1 MQAQTVP
8 TKLPFWRQL
17 RSQLML
23 YFIVLAVGAI
33 IIITGFTL
41 VQVRNQ
47 STQQAFQR
55 LESVIELKRN
65 QISQW
70 LESANLLL
78 NLIDADI
85 HQRADLLYLLQS
97 GSMLPAAR
105 DVLNSILQGG
115 ITAQRRLGG
124 DEQAILE
131 EVWVYDI
138 EGRVMGA
145 SDEALVNRVVTLQPY
160 FERGFE
166 SRYIQ
171 SPYYDVSSGELT
183 MVITHPLTTAEGAVV
198 GVLVGR
204 LNINLLRDVTAE
216 RAGLG
221 ETGETYLV
229 SSENNYLLTPS
240 RFDGYS
246 MNRAYHSDGI
256 DAALQEQNGS
266 GIYENYQNPSVAVLG
281 QYRWIPEL
289 NAALMAEISV
299 VEAQTLLIQTSS
311 IIVALGVL
319 ITGIAAVLGLVAA
332 NSISRPIT
340 QLTHTV
346 QEISGGDLSQRAAL
360 HTQNEIGT
368 LANAFNS
375 MTQRLQDTISNL
387 ENNISALEQSK
398 RERERLISELR
409 DALIFKDQ
417 FMATMSHELRTP
429 LNAVLGF
436 SGIALMQDHEMTPK
450 TRHLMERIKA
460 NSHRLLNLINDILD
474 ISRINAGRVELVSRP
489 INLVKLSEGWRTDFT
504 QQARE
509 KNLDFLFE
517 YDPALPEQILADEER
532 VSQIISNLLVNAIK
546 FTDQGHIKL
555 AVQQEQAQLKIVV
568 SDTGIGIPD
577 TWQHLIFDEFRQVDG
592 SSKRKYGGAGL
603 GLSIVKKL
611 CLLMGGSVSVSS
623 KPGKGSTFTILLP
636 LQPVPIAA

>member
-319 ITGIAAVLGLVAA
+319 ITGIAAVLGLAAA

-489 INLVKLSEGWRTDFT
+489 INLAKLSEGWRTDFT